1 MLIVL
6 LFFSCKNSTFDQ
18 NPHPDPQVS
27 AVVWFPGSGAALK
40 PMRIHN
46 TGSPVNYFMDWTYP
60 GVHPEVDDGVVADV
74 GEGQQQED
82 GVQVGVQRPQ
92 IVYNTL

>member
-1 MLIVL
+1 
-6 LFFSCKNSTFDQ
+6 
-18 NPHPDPQVS
+18 
-27 AVVWFPGSGAALK
+27 
-40 PMRIHN
+40 
-46 TGSPVNYFMDWTYP
+46 MDWTYP

-92 IVYNTL
+92 IVYSTL